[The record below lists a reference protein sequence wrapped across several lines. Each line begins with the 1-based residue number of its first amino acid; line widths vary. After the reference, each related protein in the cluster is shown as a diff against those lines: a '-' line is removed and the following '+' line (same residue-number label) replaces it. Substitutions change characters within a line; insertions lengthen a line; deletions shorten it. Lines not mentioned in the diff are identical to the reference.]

1 MILHFGEQ
9 RMKGNAE
16 FNTYTKVVN
25 FLKFRPTKDKTNK
38 LPALFVHEYKDVTL
52 KLWDF
57 FVCGVWNFSYYFMV
71 T

>member
-9 RMKGNAE
+9 KTKGNAE

-25 FLKFRPTKDKTNK
+25 FLKFHPTKDKTNK

-52 KLWDF
+52 KL
-57 FVCGVWNFSYYFMV
+57 
-71 T
+71 